1 MSKLDSYSSRS
12 HLFFWKCPTVFFISW
27 SHVIVGCSVF
37 VSRIYSVQ
45 LLCKNNLQ
53 FVTPIS
59 YAISYVNFFY
69 DIMFAV
75 KLWCGV
81 VFCLQTQ
88 HIFTIKL
95 LPEKKYL
102 CLTFNR
108 QDKNKILNILQNIN
122 PLSTWFEET
131 QTLKINLK
139 EIRCNNG
146 VKCLYRI
153 ISINNVANDSL
164 FLKCYFCWLSTLVV
178 MIWLFSCISV
188 FWPWIGIRWI
198 NMYVRD
204 TMQNYQWFGHI

>member
-1 MSKLDSYSSRS
+1 MGVTNWRLFLHSNCTEYILDTKT
-12 HLFFWKCPTVFFISW
+12 LQPTITW
-27 SHVIVGCSVF
+27 DQLMKKTVGHF
-37 VSRIYSVQ
+37 Q
-45 LLCKNNLQ
+45 KN
-53 FVTPIS
+53 
-59 YAISYVNFFY
+59 
-69 DIMFAV
+69 
-75 KLWCGV
+75 KW
-81 VFCLQTQ
+81 LQTQ

-108 QDKNKILNILQNIN
+108 QDKNKILNILQNIS

>member
-12 HLFFWKCPTVFFISW
+12 HLFFGKCPTVFFISW

-69 DIMFAV
+69 DKMFAV

-88 HIFTIKL
+88 YIFTIKL
-95 LPEKKYL
+95 SPEKKYL
-102 CLTFNR
+102 CLTFSR
-108 QDKNKILNILQNIN
+108 QDKNKILNILQNIS
-122 PLSTWFEET
+122 PLST
-131 QTLKINLK
+131 
-139 EIRCNNG
+139 
-146 VKCLYRI
+146 
-153 ISINNVANDSL
+153 
-164 FLKCYFCWLSTLVV
+164 
-178 MIWLFSCISV
+178 
-188 FWPWIGIRWI
+188 
-198 NMYVRD
+198 
-204 TMQNYQWFGHI
+204 